1 MTAFEE
7 IFQMTSRL
15 GLSTISKRAP
25 HGRWR
30 ISIWLPEGANIT
42 GTKGS
47 QSACDM
53 SVCEVDA
60 DTPEQAAELAVKRL
74 KERLHEINDRIEEIR
89 GRNKT

>member
-30 ISIWLPEGANIT
+30 ISIWLPEGANIAGANSNN
-42 GTKGS
+42 GT
-47 QSACDM
+47 CDL
-53 SVCEVDA
+53 SICEVDA
-60 DTPEQAAELAVKRL
+60 DTPEQAAMQALARL
-74 KERLHEINDRIEEIR
+74 KERLKDLSDRLEARRRE
-89 GRNKT
+89 TT